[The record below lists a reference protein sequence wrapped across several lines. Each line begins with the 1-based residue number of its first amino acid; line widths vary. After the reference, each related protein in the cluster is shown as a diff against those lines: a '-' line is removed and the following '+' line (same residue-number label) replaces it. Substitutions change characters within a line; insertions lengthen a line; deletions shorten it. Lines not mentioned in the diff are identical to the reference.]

1 MRKFYDLSGKHFFAL
16 ANSEGAGVAYPP
28 RTPFLTKTLLS
39 SSSARSCTSQQTILA
54 YFYKKRL

>member
-28 RTPFLTKTLLS
+28 VPPFSLRPCYLVALHVHVPHSK
-39 SSSARSCTSQQTILA
+39 Q
-54 YFYKKRL
+54 F